1 MRKTDPERGYGM
13 RKTGIILLAVIL
25 LAAAFLPDAVRAE
38 DVEALKPYSGETG
51 YTYVTFGR
59 YPQTIT
65 GGSPDDP
72 ANTARWRK
80 EYRDWETA
88 KRKEL
93 KLKRHDP
100 LDPYDPGPIEKEPIL
115 WRVMSLDE
123 EKIYLMS
130 EYILF
135 ASPMHMDL
143 KEYSKL
149 GDAFELT
156 ELGRKLN
163 GEFAEAAFTD
173 GEMEALV
180 PFGTMGKVC
189 VPSYK
194 DLDNADMG
202 ITKKKLKTRKAM
214 ATEYA
219 IRSTGAFVYSARDG
233 SHTPYWLREHAESVA
248 NHARSTKRDGGLGH
262 IGSANVDVG
271 ARPVIQLAADRFRI
285 TGGNGTKE
293 DPYTLEATGNN
304 SL

>member
-1 MRKTDPERGYGM
+1 MKKTDPERGYRM
-13 RKTGIILLAVIL
+13 RKTGMILLATIL
-25 LAAAFLPDAVRAE
+25 LAAVLLPGTVLAD
-38 DVEALKPYSGETG
+38 DPEALKPYNSETG

-93 KLKRHDP
+93 KLKIHDP
-100 LDPYDPGPIEKEPIL
+100 LDPYDPGPIEAEPIL
-115 WRVMSLDE
+115 WRVMSVDG

-135 ASPMHMDL
+135 ASPMHWNL
-143 KEYSKL
+143 GEYSKM
-149 GDAFELT
+149 GDAFEQT
-156 ELGRKLN
+156 DLGRKLN
-163 GEFAEAAFTD
+163 GEFADTAFND
-173 GEMEALV
+173 EEMEALL

-189 VPSYK
+189 VPSYS

-202 ITKKKLKTRKAM
+202 MTRKKPKTRKAM

-219 IRSTGAFVYSARDG
+219 IRSTGAFVYSAGNG
-233 SHTPYWLREHAESVA
+233 SHTPYWLRERAKNAA
-248 NHARSTKRDGGLGH
+248 NHARESKLNGETGH
-262 IGSANVDVG
+262 IGAANVDVG
-271 ARPVIQLAADRFRI
+271 ARPVIQLSPDGFRI
-285 TGGNGTKE
+285 TGGSGTKE
-293 DPYTLEATGNN
+293 DPYTLETNGNN
-304 SL
+304 GL